1 MNSKESILLVV
12 IPISLIL
19 SYYAINTIQN
29 LFKRGLISYR
39 TKLGLT
45 YLSILIPVI
54 GFLIIFFVNQ
64 KVQKQQREG

>member
-19 SYYAINTIQN
+19 IYYAMNTIQN

-54 GFLIIFFVNQ
+54 GFLIIFFINQ

>member
-19 SYYAINTIQN
+19 IYYAMNTIQN

-39 TKLGLT
+39 TKFGLT

-54 GFLIIFFVNQ
+54 GFLIIFFINQ